1 MEGRNPGVDHMQEQT
16 ALVAKCSSGSLSLE
30 AGEFEELGRYS
41 GVPAEGAGGLPLLS
55 YPALPAARRGS
66 EDTRALKVGC
76 CHRRSPTCRSEREP
90 KTEGVASTCRE
101 FRVLPLS

>member
-41 GVPAEGAGGLPLLS
+41 GVPAEGAGGLPS
-55 YPALPAARRGS
+55 AFLPCLA
-66 EDTRALKVGC
+66 C
-76 CHRRSPTCRSEREP
+76 CQ
-90 KTEGVASTCRE
+90 EG
-101 FRVLPLS
+101 